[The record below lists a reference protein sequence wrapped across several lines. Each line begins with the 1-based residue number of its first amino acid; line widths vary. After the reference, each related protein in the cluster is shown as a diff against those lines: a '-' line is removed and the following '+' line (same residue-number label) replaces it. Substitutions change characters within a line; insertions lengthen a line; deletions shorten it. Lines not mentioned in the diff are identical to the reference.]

1 MAPQMLL
8 EESRIKLL
16 YFYIY
21 VSFWGFKHL
30 PAMNKFIVCFDPSHY
45 FCGKDHKN
53 RPQGLSRDRIKDENA
68 RKRGEP
74 VGLGVFRVSHP
85 LSCHAGSFSTVCR
98 RLMKWETCL
107 SINGSETKINCF
119 QV

>member
-30 PAMNKFIVCFDPSHY
+30 PAMNKFTACCDPSHY

-53 RPQGLSRDRIKDENA
+53 RPQGLSRDRIKDQNP
-68 RKRGEP
+68 RKRVSG
-74 VGLGVFRVSHP
+74 FRCFQSQP
-85 LSCHAGSFSTVCR
+85 STQLSCMQAASQ
-98 RLMKWETCL
+98 L
-107 SINGSETKINCF
+107 SADA
-119 QV
+119 